1 MTKQHPRNR
10 HLRRQAKTHS
20 QKTAPADTKKNQKK
34 LAILVIIAVLV
45 AIPFVLGK
53 YIEFNTPGPFDS
65 GAYVY
70 SAKRVLDGAVIGV
83 DEKPSAQLGTLLVN
97 MLGVWLFGF
106 GEVGPEIIQMT
117 LQAAALVMMF
127 IAMRKLFGTLAAAVG
142 VIIASTYLSAPLIA
156 KFGNV
161 KEQYM
166 IAFMIMAISCFVLRQ
181 LGGKWWWAALAG
193 ALLSWAPLFKPTGMS
208 AIGAIGLFVIV
219 QPLFKHRTFKQT
231 AREIALLLIGALI
244 AIAPL
249 YVWLLTC
256 HGGRK
261 LPYSF
266 LWKPVVSTFQSPQ
279 QSMEHKPAETET
291 DDNKVQKTPDKKG
304 LLSKLLPGYVTKSW
318 EILKPENKKEVTFRV
333 LRYCRLLI
341 LPIVLA
347 AGAIIARLIRMIMHR
362 MGKLK
367 PESKADY
374 ERFVLLFAVWWLL
387 DMAFIWVSPRTY
399 EQYFLPMNASAAMLG
414 GYLIALYSDRLKA
427 DIVHRNGWIV
437 VGIAGF
443 ICMIAMSQHIFSGIQ
458 KSPHT
463 NADYGQKSR
472 GYYQMLNEAAA
483 HKKGQ
488 KGYWEIV
495 GDYIRA
501 NSTPEDMI
509 YVWGWE
515 PGIYVKAQRVC
526 PAPKAFE
533 GTMHTLTP
541 EELSQRINELL
552 TAFKKQPPKFIVDTH
567 KDHFPWDRP
576 PLELW
581 PIVRKDF
588 MGAKESHFLQSKAES
603 TEYNK
608 SWREFLRERVGEDEA
623 LRYEAMAPFREFVM
637 SNYEIVP
644 ANFYKYVLF
653 KRTNPQPEQ

>member
-1 MTKQHPRNR
+1 MSKQHSRNR
-10 HLRRQAKTHS
+10 HLRRQAKTLS
-20 QKTAPADTKKNQKK
+20 QKTAPDDTKQTKK
-34 LAILVIIAVLV
+34 KIVILVIIAVL
-45 AIPFVLGK
+45 ASIPFVLGK
-53 YIEFNTPGPFDS
+53 YIEFNTPGAFDS

-106 GEVGPEIIQMT
+106 GEIGPEIIQMA
-117 LQAAALVMMF
+117 LQAAALIMMF
-127 IAMRKLFGTLAAAVG
+127 IAMRKLFGTLPAAVG
-142 VIIASTYLSAPLIA
+142 VIIASIYLSAPLIA

-181 LGGKWWWAALAG
+181 LGAKWWWAVLSG

-208 AIGAIGLFVIV
+208 AVGAIGLFIIV

-231 AREIALLLIGALI
+231 SHEIVLLLIGAVI
-244 AIAPL
+244 AISPL
-249 YVWLLTC
+249 YVWLITC

-266 LWKPVVSTFQSPQ
+266 LWKPVVSVFQSPQ
-279 QSMEHKPAETET
+279 QSRENKPTQKEADDSKVKKNPET
-291 DDNKVQKTPDKKG
+291 KG
-304 LLSKLLPGYVTKSW
+304 LLSRLLPGYVTKSW
-318 EILKPENKKEVTFRV
+318 EILKPGKKKEVAFRV
-333 LRYCRLLI
+333 LRYYRLLI

-362 MGKLK
+362 MRKLK

-374 ERFVLLFAVWWLL
+374 DRFVLLFAVWWLL
-387 DMAFIWVSPRTY
+387 DMTFIWVSPRTY

-427 DIVHRNGWIV
+427 DVVHRTSSIV
-437 VGIAGF
+437 VGLIGF
-443 ICMIAMSQHIFSGIQ
+443 ICMIAMSQHIFSGIR

-463 NADYGQKSR
+463 NADYGRKSR
-472 GYYQMLNEAAA
+472 GYYQKINEAAA
-483 HKKGQ
+483 YKKGQ

-495 GDYIRA
+495 GDYIRT
-501 NSTPEDMI
+501 NSSPQDMI

-515 PGIYVKAQRVC
+515 PGIYVKAQRLC

-541 EELSQRINELL
+541 EELSKRINEIL
-552 TAFKKQPPKFIVDTH
+552 TAFRKQPPKFIVDTH
-567 KDHFPWDRP
+567 KNHYPWDRP

-581 PIVRKDF
+581 PRTKN
-588 MGAKESHFLQSKAES
+588 GFLPLNKQMIAQYDAAYSKI
-603 TEYNK
+603 
-608 SWREFLRERVGEDEA
+608 LREQIEPDEA

-637 SNYEIVP
+637 NNYEIVP
-644 ANFYKYVLF
+644 ANFAKYVLF
-653 KRTNPQPEQ
+653 KKKNPQPER